1 MSPWPRPERTAE
13 VRRRVSRL
21 LTRHRRP
28 LAAALLMV
36 AVGLTV
42 SSLRPP
48 GTAHAEVVVAS
59 RDLEA
64 GVLVTG
70 ADVTLAAVLDDARPD
85 GVVDDPQL
93 VVGRHLA
100 APVRRG
106 EPLTDVRFADVR
118 SLADDAG
125 EGRVAAPVRLA
136 DGEVAALLAPGT
148 LVDVV
153 AADGQGSARV
163 VAEAARVIAVPAPE
177 GDLFDGALVV
187 VSATVTEATA
197 LAAAA
202 AAGPLSVTLRG

>member
-1 MSPWPRPERTAE
+1 M
-13 VRRRVSRL
+13 L
-21 LTRHRRP
+21 
-28 LAAALLMV
+28 
-36 AVGLTV
+36 AVGLLV
-42 SSLRPP
+42 SSLLPQAP
-48 GTAHAEVVVAS
+48 SHGEVVVAA

-64 GVLVTG
+64 GTQVTA
-70 ADVTLAAVLDDARPD
+70 ADVTIAAVLAQGRPD
-85 GVVDDPQL
+85 GVVDDPTL
-93 VVGRHLA
+93 VVGRRLV

-106 EPLTDVRFADVR
+106 EPLTDVRFADAR

-125 EGRVAAPVRLA
+125 AGRVAAPLRLA

-163 VAEAARVIAVPAPE
+163 VAEAARVIVVPTPE

-187 VSATVTEATA
+187 VSTTATEATA
-197 LAAAA
+197 LAASA

>member
-1 MSPWPRPERTAE
+1 
-13 VRRRVSRL
+13 
-21 LTRHRRP
+21 
-28 LAAALLMV
+28 MV

-42 SSLRPP
+42 SAVRPP
-48 GTAHAEVVVAS
+48 GQAHEEVVVAA

-64 GVLVTG
+64 GRLVTR
-70 ADVTLAAVLDDARPD
+70 ADVTLAAVLDEGRPD
-85 GVVDDPQL
+85 GVANDPQL
-93 VVGRHLA
+93 VVGHRLA

-106 EPLTDVRFADVR
+106 EPLTDVRLADAQ

-125 EGRVAAPVRLA
+125 AGRVAVPVRLA

-153 AADGQGSARV
+153 AADGHGAAQV

-177 GDLFDGALVV
+177 GDVFDGALVV
-187 VSATVTEATA
+187 VSTTATEATA